1 MDENLRKQLSQDTT
15 GLATYEYIANNI
27 DTIDELLPELVDI
40 IVQVDTNG
48 QFVVSKRLTVGAYLD
63 HQVNTPLVSSSAY
76 PTSNSN
82 FGISLNMQLAK

>member
-48 QFVVSKRLTVGAYLD
+48 QFVVSAR
-63 HQVNTPLVSSSAY
+63 HQPRALCLKHRCSREG
-76 PTSNSN
+76 SNR
-82 FGISLNMQLAK
+82 